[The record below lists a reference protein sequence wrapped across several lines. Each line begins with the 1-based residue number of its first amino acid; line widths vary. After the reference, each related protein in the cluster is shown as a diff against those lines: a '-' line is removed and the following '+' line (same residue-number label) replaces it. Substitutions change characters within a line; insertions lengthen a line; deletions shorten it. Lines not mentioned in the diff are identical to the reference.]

1 MKNEMEEFNMLYENK
16 KELLQL
22 VLNNKS
28 AERIPIGFWWHFAH
42 GDDLIFGYKSVKTIR
57 SIIEAHKKMYDVFS
71 PDFMKIMSD
80 GFFAHP
86 SLIENNVTSISD
98 ISKVKP
104 IHKNHPWIREQVA
117 MVAELSN
124 YVGKNIMLFYNIF
137 SPLQSIRLNVKYL
150 GGDAEAFQDMA
161 VKYPEKLIKICEI
174 IASDYALLAEELKN
188 NTSIDGIYY
197 SVQNLQHKKVDKL
210 FHENYVMP
218 IELNLL
224 NQLNS
229 FWEYNLL
236 HICGYDHF
244 KNKLDYYTKY
254 KAKAYNWAVHTDK
267 VSLKEELPKYGFNP
281 DFKYQGSVPCNT
293 HIKYHSDIDLLV
305 IIDKFEIFENSARI
319 RNRYMGDPKED
330 LTNLRAVC
338 IEILKKSYSVA
349 DIEKNSKS
357 IKISGG
363 SLRRHIDV
371 VPANWYNS
379 EKWYD
384 TEIDYYRG
392 IQIFDNKTKERH
404 KNFPFL
410 NIHFD

>member
-267 VSLKEELPKYGFNP
+267 ISLKEGKRLFDSAVIGGFDNN
-281 DFKYQGSVPCNT
+281 QGTLLDSGSLDDIEMFV
-293 HIKYHSDIDLLV
+293 HQLIKETGREGLILGADCTIPSDIDITRL
-305 IIDKFEIFENSARI
+305 KFI
-319 RNRYMGDPKED
+319 R
-330 LTNLRAVC
+330 
-338 IEILKKSYSVA
+338 
-349 DIEKNSKS
+349 S
-357 IKISGG
+357 IAK
-363 SLRRHIDV
+363 
-371 VPANWYNS
+371 
-379 EKWYD
+379 
-384 TEIDYYRG
+384 
-392 IQIFDNKTKERH
+392 
-404 KNFPFL
+404 
-410 NIHFD
+410 